1 MGTSFI
7 LYAGIVLSAN
17 MPVLQ
22 TGEVGAAPTIRF
34 ATVKLYKV
42 IICFKEIFLK
52 MNNFK
57 KIFLY
62 ILTIFYK
69 NIIINYKNML
79 ILYRL

>member
-34 ATVKLYKV
+34 ATVKLYKLS
-42 IICFKEIFLK
+42 ICLK
-52 MNNFK
+52 NLLEK
-57 KIFLY
+57 
-62 ILTIFYK
+62 
-69 NIIINYKNML
+69 
-79 ILYRL
+79 

>member
-42 IICFKEIFLK
+42 SICLKNLLKK

-57 KIFLY
+57 KIFCIY
-62 ILTIFYK
+62 
-69 NIIINYKNML
+69 
-79 ILYRL
+79 

>member
-42 IICFKEIFLK
+42 SICLK
-52 MNNFK
+52 NLL
-57 KIFLY
+57 KIFHFLRGFFAY
-62 ILTIFYK
+62 ID
-69 NIIINYKNML
+69 NIV
-79 ILYRL
+79 